1 MTRDALA
8 DILAR
13 SVTNKYASLPPNG
26 KPRPRT
32 NGSPSWT
39 VLAGFSLYR
48 STGETTEA
56 HCVSIGTGL
65 KAIPHSKLPRHGDV
79 LHDSH
84 AEVIARRG
92 FKLWLYRQLETA
104 IEGGEE
110 TFLEKEGEGNWRL
123 KGDWKLGL
131 WISTLPCMS
140 ILSIY
145 SKSGLTGENCC
156 TGGDA
161 STFSLSL
168 SASSSSAPPTFP
180 TSDPRSSTSET
191 TIHASLDEAA
201 ALGLIT
207 TRSPSLK
214 SPETSLSSQLDLPV
228 STPLVR
234 RGRVSY
240 SSFSTLR
247 TKPGRADSLPTTSHS
262 CSDKIA
268 LWSLLGVQ
276 GGLLSTLGVHVQLS
290 LISVSGVKGNEEERE
305 KVRGEIRRAVGGR
318 LEEWRGPQGE
328 RVKVPEIGLSKEV
341 EFEHSR
347 EVVARSAG
355 VKEDEVVSCQESI
368 SWVEGC
374 GTEVITNGIRQGSS
388 SKRKEGE
395 ALGPKARSRLSKLNL
410 FQRHL
415 EIQMELSSITLEQK
429 SYYEVKHSPNS
440 NDYQRLKAAVR
451 DGTFGGWLVSGSEW
465 ESFDS
470 QGRLAQQLKD
480 SS

>member
-1 MTRDALA
+1 MTRDAIA

-48 STGETTEA
+48 STGETAEA
-56 HCVSIGTGL
+56 HCVSIATGL

-92 FKLWLYRQLETA
+92 LKFWLYRQLEKA

-110 TFLEKEGEGNWRL
+110 TFLEKEAEGNWRL

-131 WISTLPCMS
+131 WISTLPCEFV
-140 ILSIY
+140 LSIY
-145 SKSGLTGENCC
+145 SKSGLTGENRW

-168 SASSSSAPPTFP
+168 SASSSSPPPLFP
-180 TSDPRSSTSET
+180 PSALRSNTSET
-191 TIHASLDEAA
+191 SIHASLDEAA

-207 TRSPSLK
+207 TRSPSLN
-214 SPETSLSSQLDLPV
+214 SLDTPLSSQLDLSV
-228 STPLVR
+228 STHLVH

-247 TKPGRADSLPTTSHS
+247 TKPGRADSPPTTSHS

-276 GGLLSTLGVHVQLS
+276 GGLLSTLGVHIQLNY
-290 LISVSGVKGNEEERE
+290 ISASGVKGSKEERE

-318 LEEWRGPQGE
+318 LEEWQGPQGE
-328 RVKVPEIGLSKEV
+328 RVNVPEIGLSKEV

-347 EVVARSAG
+347 EVVARTTG

-368 SWVEGC
+368 SWVDES

-388 SKRKEGE
+388 SKRKDGGP
-395 ALGPKARSRLSKLNL
+395 LGPKARSRLSKLSL

-415 EIQMELSSITLEQK
+415 ELQSKLSSKPLQQK
-429 SYYEVKHSPNS
+429 SYYDFKHATSLSTNS
-440 NDYQRLKAAVR
+440 NEYQRLKAAVR
-451 DGTFGGWLVSGSEW
+451 DGPFRGWLVSGSEW
-465 ESFDS
+465 ETFDS
-470 QGRLAQQLKD
+470 QGRLATE
-480 SS
+480 